1 MSYFS
6 RKKQEYLALDARD
19 RRRFWS
25 DGLLN
30 NALYILMAIFIIF
43 TAVKNKNFLGP
54 SSVVNIITLAAVSL
68 PMALG
73 IGGCIVLTG
82 TDLSAGRVFG
92 LAAGMTAAFLQNRAA
107 SKLIFAKLPATTGG
121 WIIVV
126 LLMVMAVFSVQ
137 GSK

>member
-1 MSYFS
+1 MNYFS
-6 RKKQEYLALDARD
+6 RKRQEYLSLDQMD
-19 RRRFWS
+19 RRRFWV

-43 TAVKNKNFLGP
+43 TAVSNKNFLSP
-54 SSVVNIITLAAVSL
+54 SSIVNIITLAAVSL

-92 LAAGMTAAFLQNRAA
+92 LAAAMTAAFLQNRAA
-107 SKLIFAKLPATTGG
+107 TKLIFEHLPSTNGA
-121 WIIVV
+121 WILAV
-126 LLMVMAVFSVQ
+126 LLVRS
-137 GSK
+137 